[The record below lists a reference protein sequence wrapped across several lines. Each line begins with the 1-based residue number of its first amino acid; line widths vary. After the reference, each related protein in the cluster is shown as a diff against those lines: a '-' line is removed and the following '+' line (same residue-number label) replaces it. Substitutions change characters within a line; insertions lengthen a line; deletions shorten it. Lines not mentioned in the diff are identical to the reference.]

1 MAQGGDT
8 LSRGGAKEGQLE
20 RWKIW
25 ASGFL
30 ELGFHNDGSDS
41 FTLGRPDPRK
51 LETESFAFDP
61 SHQGFVD
68 AQRPLLVVKEQ
79 GQAEHHA
86 NLHLGKGRRLTAVR
100 GEIADRRLALEV
112 ILSKKEETATQ
123 AETAAPTF
131 RHRGFVVRA

>member
-8 LSRGGAKEGQLE
+8 LSRGGDKERQLE
-20 RWKIW
+20 RRTIR

-51 LETESFAFDP
+51 LETEIFAFDP

-100 GEIADRRLALEV
+100 GEIANRRLAFEV
-112 ILSKKEETATQ
+112 ILSKKE
-123 AETAAPTF
+123 
-131 RHRGFVVRA
+131 

>member
-8 LSRGGAKEGQLE
+8 RLRGRDNERQLE
-20 RWKIW
+20 RRKIL
-25 ASGFL
+25 ASSFL

-41 FTLGRPDPRK
+41 FTLGRPDPSK
-51 LETESFAFDP
+51 LETEIFAFDP

-86 NLHLGKGRRLTAVR
+86 NLHQGKGGRLTAVR
-100 GEIADRRLALEV
+100 GEIADRRLTLEV
-112 ILSKKEETATQ
+112 ILSKKE
-123 AETAAPTF
+123 
-131 RHRGFVVRA
+131 